1 MCGCPSAAATRPQPR
16 GLKQAQVVFLQLRR
30 LESLNQGHG
39 TKTKVW
45 VGWLLLEAPR
55 PNSLV
60 SDLSR
65 LPEAPTFL
73 GSGPSLHSQPLC
85 FHRLPAPT
93 LIPCPPPETPG
104 MTLGPSE
111 KSPLPCNVTCSQV
124 PGNRVWTSF
133 GVIRLPTT
141 CRLPPRGRGSGF
153 TARRWGGQAHMASN
167 PHSQPSPWRLQP
179 TPWPL
184 RDPHG
189 GRSAGSGVRPRRSSA
204 SLSLTCKM
212 GVVSPTLSYSGDERS
227 SSHLTLD
234 NRVSRLLG
242 GELRGVWPGPEGC
255 RPGGGLPPLSSHP
268 QKPTM
273 PSPSGT

>member
-1 MCGCPSAAATRPQPR
+1 MSSHGCLGPHIPTFPAVWPGSDARVGEWWPRAHGGREGSPMCGCPSAAATRPQPS
-16 GLKQAQVVFLQLRR
+16 GLKQAQVVFLQFRR

-133 GVIRLPTT
+133 GVISLPTT

-153 TARRWGGQAHMASN
+153 TARRWGGQARMASN

-179 TPWPL
+179 TPGPSETHMAAEAQAL
-184 RDPHG
+184 
-189 GRSAGSGVRPRRSSA
+189 
-204 SLSLTCKM
+204 
-212 GVVSPTLSYSGDERS
+212 E
-227 SSHLTLD
+227 LD
-234 NRVSRLLG
+234 
-242 GELRGVWPGPEGC
+242 
-255 RPGGGLPPLSSHP
+255 PGGPVPL
-268 QKPTM
+268 
-273 PSPSGT
+273 